1 MTQRLTSKGPA
12 RLSRAGVVLGLAGMG
27 LTLSGPTTPALG
39 RGPDDSDRLHAQF
52 IGGATTA
59 VAVGQGRAGDIGF
72 VAVGVQVLVHDLD
85 DPAGPRRIG
94 LIGPL
99 PEVPED
105 LALADGVLYIAG
117 PRPEIAGDGGP
128 GGAWLRLYDVREPAE
143 PLFLGEVALPGR
155 RAGALVVAPAPA
167 RAYVLTE
174 SGVVAVDV
182 ADPGQPRILSQVD
195 TPDPDQLGRAWWPG
209 GLALLGGHLLV
220 ARPEGLFA
228 LSLLPE
234 MAASTP
240 APIWP
245 GPAYDVAV
253 AGDKALL
260 LDDAGL
266 QVLDLN
272 RPYHQAYRIATLD
285 VGPRPRAIAV
295 ADSQAAILVA
305 DGFALARVDL
315 TALQAP
321 RLAATLPLPP
331 LASEHL
337 SVALTGTR
345 AVLALGRVG
354 LRLVDLA
361 ASPQGPAAAGLAP
374 IELVLPPLEQVA
386 VAGTELVAAA
396 GPAGLFFL
404 SAGADGVARP
414 VGAFQPEVL
423 GAEGQPRRVSFYA
436 VSWMGRRV
444 YAHSAVDGLWVL
456 DAADPARPLAV
467 GRPLTV
473 PGLRSSHAMARIGSR
488 LYVPGGD
495 GALYVVDSEA
505 EGGPRVVTRLPHL
518 GINTVL
524 ARGGYL
530 YGTAVGRY
538 GIGYLHV
545 LDAANPAIPRYLR
558 TLDFDVAFSRLSAAG
573 ARLYLTGGFG
583 DMAVLDLSDPAA
595 PREGDRLKRIFAGQL
610 AAVGDRLLAAQPSRL
625 ELLVPAGAGA
635 RSRLDR
641 TPGPRLPWGRQDWQ
655 GTSDVLAEGD
665 ALWVLRHQAGLMRL
679 DRADFLPARRPVL
692 LPWVAAPE
700 AKGSAG
706 GPAAPSATTPPVTPI
721 SATGACH
728 PPASL
733 TLVLGG
739 RGALDAAATAALR
752 RAVDRIAG
760 SPAPAPR
767 LSLVVVDRQARSGGL
782 ASWPDGGLGALA
794 SVPPGLG
801 AALRL
806 DLGLAAAVRSTGA
819 GRSGAERVILVL
831 GARPDE
837 ESWRLALARAGLLR
851 LKGAQV
857 HALVWHPDA
866 GPDPRLGLLTGDAD
880 RVWVESD
887 ATALG
892 ERLLGLAQGCD

>member
-1 MTQRLTSKGPA
+1 MTQQPMSRRRA
-12 RLSRAGVVLGLAGMG
+12 RLGRAGVVLGLAGLG
-27 LTLSGPTTPALG
+27 LALTGRTTTVLGLGPA
-39 RGPDDSDRLHAQF
+39 DSDPLHAQF

-59 VAVGQGRAGDIGF
+59 VAVGQGRSGEIGA
-72 VAVGVQVLVHDLD
+72 VAVGVQVLIQDLD

-105 LALADGVLYIAG
+105 LALADGVLYIVG
-117 PRPEIAGDGGP
+117 PRPEIASDGGSE
-128 GGAWLRLYDVREPAE
+128 GAWLRLYDLREPAA
-143 PLFLGEVALPGR
+143 PRLLGELILPAR
-155 RAGALVVAPAPA
+155 RAGALAVAPA

-182 ADPGQPRILSQVD
+182 ADVRQPRVLSQVD
-195 TPDPDQLGRAWWPG
+195 TLDPDLLARAWWPG
-209 GLALLGGHLLV
+209 GLALLGDRLLV

-228 LSLLPE
+228 LPLSPE
-234 MAASTP
+234 LAESAS
-240 APIWP
+240 IWP
-245 GPAYDVAV
+245 GPVYDVAV
-253 AGDKALL
+253 QGDRALV
-260 LDDAGL
+260 LDDGGL

-272 RPYHQAYRIATLD
+272 LPYHQAYRIATLD
-285 VGPRPRAIAV
+285 VGPRPRAIAA
-295 ADSQAAILVA
+295 ADGRAAVLAA
-305 DGFALARVDL
+305 DGFALAHVDL
-315 TALQAP
+315 AVLEAP
-321 RLAATLPLPP
+321 RLAATLPLPA

-337 SVALTGTR
+337 SVALIGTR
-345 AVLALGRVG
+345 AVIALGRVG

-361 ASPQGPAAAGLAP
+361 APPQDPDSAGLP
-374 IELVLPPLEQVA
+374 PVELVLPPLEQID

-396 GPAGLFFL
+396 GPAGIFFL
-404 SAGADGVARP
+404 SAGTDGVARP

-423 GAEGQPRRVSFYA
+423 GADGRARRVSFYA
-436 VSWMGRRV
+436 VRWLGRRV
-444 YAHSAVDGLWVL
+444 YAHSAADGLWVL
-456 DAADPARPLAV
+456 DATDPSRPLAL
-467 GRPLTV
+467 GLPLAV
-473 PGLRSSHAMARIGSR
+473 PGLRGSHAMARIGAR

-505 EGGPRVVTRLPHL
+505 DGGPRVVTRLPHL
-518 GINTVL
+518 GINAVL
-524 ARGGYL
+524 ARDGYL

-545 LDAANPAIPRYLR
+545 LDAGNPAIPRYLR

-583 DMAVLDLSDPAA
+583 DMAVLDLADPAA
-595 PREGDRLKRIFAGQL
+595 PREMDRLKRIYAGQL
-610 AAVGDRLLAAQPSRL
+610 AAIGDRLLAAQPARL
-625 ELLVPAGAGA
+625 ELLLPIGGA

-641 TPGPRLPWGRQDWQ
+641 ISGPRLPWGREDWQ

-679 DRADFLPARRPVL
+679 DRADFLPARRPAL
-692 LPWVAAPE
+692 LPWVAAPR
-700 AKGSAG
+700 ARGSVG
-706 GPAAPSATTPPVTPI
+706 ESPAPPPPVLPPPT
-721 SATGACH
+721 TGACQ
-728 PPASL
+728 PPAAL
-733 TLVLGG
+733 TLVIGG
-739 RGALDAAATAALR
+739 RSALGAAATASLR
-752 RAVDRIAG
+752 RALDRIAA

-767 LSLVVVDRQARSGGL
+767 LSLVVVDRQARRGGL
-782 ASWPDGGLGALA
+782 ASWPERGLGLSA
-794 SVPPGLG
+794 SLSPGFG

-806 DLGLAAAVRSTGA
+806 DLGLAAA
-819 GRSGAERVILVL
+819 GRFADAARAGAERVILVL

-837 ESWRLALARAGLLR
+837 ESWRLALARVGSLR

-857 HALVWHPDA
+857 HALVWHPGA

-892 ERLLGLAQGCD
+892 ERLLGLAESCR

>member
-1 MTQRLTSKGPA
+1 MTQRLTSTGPE
-12 RLSRAGVVLGLAGMG
+12 RLGRVGVVLGLAGLG
-27 LTLSGPTTPALG
+27 LALSISPTPALG
-39 RGPDDSDRLHAQF
+39 RGPDDGDRVHAQF

-59 VAVGQGRAGDIGF
+59 VAVGQGRSGEIAF

-117 PRPEIAGDGGP
+117 PRPEIAGDGDP
-128 GGAWLRLYDVREPAE
+128 GGAWLRLYDVREPAA
-143 PLFLGEVALPGR
+143 PLFLGEVVLPGR
-155 RAGALVVAPAPA
+155 RAGALAVAPA

-182 ADPGQPRILSQVD
+182 ADPGQPRIQSQVD
-195 TPDPDQLGRAWWPG
+195 TPDPDRLGRAWWPG
-209 GLALLGGHLLV
+209 GLVLLGGRLLA

-228 LSLLPE
+228 LPLSPE
-234 MAASTP
+234 LAES

-245 GPAYDVAV
+245 GPTYDVAV
-253 AGDKALL
+253 AGDMALV
-260 LDDAGL
+260 LDDGGL

-272 RPYHQAYRIATLD
+272 LPYHQAYRIATLD
-285 VGPRPRAIAV
+285 VGPRPRAIAA
-295 ADSQAAILVA
+295 ADGRAAILVS
-305 DGFALARVDL
+305 DGFALAHVDL

-321 RLAATLPLPP
+321 RLAATLSLPP

-345 AVLALGRVG
+345 AVVALGRVG
-354 LRLVDLA
+354 LRLLDLA
-361 ASPQGPAAAGLAP
+361 ASPQDPSAAGLAP

-423 GAEGQPRRVSFYA
+423 GADGQSRRVAFFA
-436 VSWMGRRV
+436 VTWMGRRV
-444 YAHSAVDGLWVL
+444 YAHSAADGLWVL
-456 DAADPARPLAV
+456 DAADPARPLAL
-467 GRPLTV
+467 GRPLAV
-473 PGLRSSHAMARIGSR
+473 PGLRSGHAMARIGAR

-518 GINTVL
+518 GINAVL
-524 ARGGYL
+524 ARDGYL

-583 DMAVLDLSDPAA
+583 DMAVLDLADPAA
-595 PREGDRLKRIFAGQL
+595 PLEGNRLKRIYAGQL
-610 AAVGDRLLAAQPSRL
+610 AAVGDRLLAAQPARL
-625 ELLVPAGAGA
+625 ELLVPTGAGG
-635 RSRLDR
+635 RYSLERK
-641 TPGPRLPWGRQDWQ
+641 PGSPLPWGREDWQ
-655 GTSDVLAEGD
+655 GTSDVVADGD
-665 ALWVLRHQAGLMRL
+665 AVWVLRHQAGLMRL
-679 DRADFLPARRPVL
+679 DRADFLPPRRPAL
-692 LPWVAAPE
+692 LPWLGAPQ
-700 AKGSAG
+700 ARGSVGEPTAV
-706 GPAAPSATTPPVTPI
+706 SATTPPVTPI
-721 SATGACH
+721 PPAGACH
-728 PPASL
+728 PPTSL

-739 RGALDAAATAALR
+739 TSAMGAAASTAMR
-752 RAVDRIAG
+752 RAVDRIAD
-760 SPAPAPR
+760 SLAPAPG

-782 ASWPDGGLGALA
+782 ASWPDRGLGVLA
-794 SVPPGLG
+794 SIPSGLDVP
-801 AALRL
+801 LRL
-806 DLGLAAAVRSTGA
+806 DLGLAAA
-819 GRSGAERVILVL
+819 GRSAGGGRAGPERVILVL

-892 ERLLGLAQGCD
+892 ERLLGLAEGCR